1 MSRAEPGT
9 RREAL
14 TVPFSIQVIRMSRN
28 TDRED
33 APAEVRDAMGIVVQD
48 GTPGRTRPRAVAFVW
63 GPEVSPAPSLPF
75 GRWKTAVPAA
85 A

>member
-1 MSRAEPGT
+1 MSYK
-9 RREAL
+9 
-14 TVPFSIQVIRMSRN
+14 
-28 TDRED
+28 TDRDD
-33 APAEVRDAMGIVVQD
+33 APCGGARDPMQVVAADAVQA
-48 GTPGRTRPRAVAFVW
+48 RRRARAVAFVW

>member
-1 MSRAEPGT
+1 MPHK
-9 RREAL
+9 
-14 TVPFSIQVIRMSRN
+14 
-28 TDRED
+28 TDRDDPCCGEAHDPMETVDQD
-33 APAEVRDAMGIVVQD
+33 AS
-48 GTPGRTRPRAVAFVW
+48 PGRRRPRAVAFVW

>member
-1 MSRAEPGT
+1 MPDE
-9 RREAL
+9 
-14 TVPFSIQVIRMSRN
+14 
-28 TDRED
+28 TDRD
-33 APAEVRDAMGIVVQD
+33 DPCCGVARDPMATLARDAS
-48 GTPGRTRPRAVAFVW
+48 PGRRRPRAVAFVW

>member
-1 MSRAEPGT
+1 M
-9 RREAL
+9 
-14 TVPFSIQVIRMSRN
+14 FDK
-28 TDRED
+28 TDRDD
-33 APAEVRDAMGIVVQD
+33 ACRGEARDPMESVAQD
-48 GTPGRTRPRAVAFVW
+48 AAPGRRRPRAVAFVW

>member
-1 MSRAEPGT
+1 MSDKSDRDDPCCGGARDPMGT
-9 RREAL
+9 
-14 TVPFSIQVIRMSRN
+14 
-28 TDRED
+28 
-33 APAEVRDAMGIVVQD
+33 VVQD
-48 GTPGRTRPRAVAFVW
+48 AAFGRRRPRAVAFVW

>member
-1 MSRAEPGT
+1 MGT
-9 RREAL
+9 
-14 TVPFSIQVIRMSRN
+14 
-28 TDRED
+28 
-33 APAEVRDAMGIVVQD
+33 VVQD
-48 GTPGRTRPRAVAFVW
+48 AAFGRRRPRAVAFVW

>member
-1 MSRAEPGT
+1 MSKK
-9 RREAL
+9 
-14 TVPFSIQVIRMSRN
+14 
-28 TDRED
+28 TDREG
-33 APAEVRDAMGIVVQD
+33 ASAEALDSAGIVVQD

>member
-1 MSRAEPGT
+1 MSKNA
-9 RREAL
+9 
-14 TVPFSIQVIRMSRN
+14 
-28 TDRED
+28 DRD
-33 APAEVRDAMGIVVQD
+33 GAQGRDPRGIEVQD
-48 GTPGRTRPRAVAFVW
+48 ATPCRPRPRAVAFVW

>member
-1 MSRAEPGT
+1 MSDK
-9 RREAL
+9 
-14 TVPFSIQVIRMSRN
+14 
-28 TDRED
+28 TDRDD
-33 APAEVRDAMGIVVQD
+33 ACCGEARDPMQD
-48 GTPGRTRPRAVAFVW
+48 SAPGRRRPRAVAFVW

>member
-1 MSRAEPGT
+1 MSKK
-9 RREAL
+9 
-14 TVPFSIQVIRMSRN
+14 
-28 TDRED
+28 TDRDEVRDGTGRTGPDED
-33 APAEVRDAMGIVVQD
+33 APALKG
-48 GTPGRTRPRAVAFVW
+48 PRAVAFVW

>member
-1 MSRAEPGT
+1 MSKNA
-9 RREAL
+9 
-14 TVPFSIQVIRMSRN
+14 
-28 TDRED
+28 DRDD
-33 APAEVRDAMGIVVQD
+33 AQGRDPMGIVVQD
-48 GTPGRTRPRAVAFVW
+48 AAHGRPRPRAVAFFW